1 MLVLGGAK
9 SGKSTFALDLCN
21 ALEKKRIFLATAE
34 GLDGEMEE
42 RIRRHRS
49 ERGNEWQ
56 TVEEPL
62 EVAAAIGEVD
72 GKDRVILLD
81 CLTLWLG
88 NLYMKY
94 GEDQE
99 AVEREMEN
107 LLKELSGV
115 VGPVVVV
122 SNEAGMGIVPQD
134 PLTRRYRDTLG
145 RLNQG
150 VARIARKVV
159 VLMAGLPL
167 VLKDETITK
176 ALR

>member
-1 MLVLGGAK
+1 MELQKGCMLVLGGAK
-9 SGKSTFALDLCN
+9 SGKSTFAVDVCN

-34 GLDGEMEE
+34 GLDREMEE

-49 ERGNEWQ
+49 ERGDTWQ

-62 EVAAAIGEVD
+62 EVAHAIGEVD
-72 GKDRVILLD
+72 GEDRVILLD

-94 GEDQE
+94 GEDQG
-99 AVEREMEN
+99 AVEREIEN
-107 LLKELSGV
+107 LLKKLSGV
-115 VGPVVVV
+115 AGAVVLV

-145 RLNQG
+145 RLNQE

-159 VLMAGLPL
+159 MLMAGIPL
-167 VLKDETITK
+167 ILKDE
-176 ALR
+176 